1 MSGGKALHGN
11 EETVFA
17 EAFQERL
24 TAASSEKV
32 RIVVKEQYKDA
43 FDILQDCENANLIP
57 AIIGPPGVG
66 KTLLLRAYAQ
76 STNRLFEW
84 VTGDEGVRP
93 SHLIGSFNP
102 ALVLNKG
109 FALDTFEPGPLL
121 RAMVFGG
128 VFGLNEGNRLPE
140 YVQNSLL
147 EPFEEF
153 SVNVQRIGRIKAH
166 DGFFPVLTMNPEEM
180 AGAHRL
186 SEAFRDR
193 VRVWIKLGYPRKETE
208 IEIIRVNCP
217 EYKLSDHVLD
227 SIYSVV
233 SATRTNTDIEIPAS
247 IRAGISI
254 ARLAAEMSKRERK
267 QTTHEVLSNAAHHVL
282 LGGLRFR
289 PGVDP
294 EPAVSLIVSRALAS
308 SRPADYESRSSED
321 DPDS

>member
-1 MSGGKALHGN
+1 VLKRK
-11 EETVFA
+11 EETAFA
-17 EAFQERL
+17 DAFQDRL
-24 TAASSEKV
+24 AVASTEKV
-32 RIVVKEQYKDA
+32 RMVIREQYKDA

-76 STNRLFEW
+76 KTNRLFEW

-109 FALDTFEPGPLL
+109 FSLDSFEPGPLL

-153 SVNVQRIGRIKAH
+153 SVSVQRLGRIKAH
-166 DGFFPVLTMNPEEM
+166 DGFFPVLTMNPDEM

-217 EYKLSDHVLD
+217 EYKLTDHVLD
-227 SIYSVV
+227 SIYSLV
-233 SATRTNTDIEIPAS
+233 SATRTNADIEVPAS

-254 ARLAAEMSKRERK
+254 ARLAAEMSRREKREI
-267 QTTHEVLSNAAHHVL
+267 THEVLSHAAHHVL
-282 LGGLRFR
+282 LGGLKFR
-289 PGVDP
+289 PGIDLD
-294 EPAVSLIVSRALAS
+294 PAVSLLVSRALAS
-308 SRPADYESRSSED
+308 SRAVATESKSDEED
-321 DPDS
+321 TEA

>member
-1 MSGGKALHGN
+1 LHGN
-11 EETVFA
+11 EETAFA
-17 EAFQERL
+17 EAFQDRL
-24 TAASSEKV
+24 AAASTEKV
-32 RIVVKEQYKDA
+32 RMVVREQYKDA
-43 FDILQDCENANLIP
+43 FDILQDCENADLIP

-76 STNRLFEW
+76 KTNRLFEW

-102 ALVLNKG
+102 ALVLNRG
-109 FALDTFEPGPLL
+109 FTLDSFEPGPLL

-153 SVNVQRIGRIKAH
+153 SVNVQRIGRVKARE
-166 DGFFPVLTMNPEEM
+166 GFFPVLTMNPEEM

-193 VRVWIKLGYPRKETE
+193 VRVWIKLGYPHKETE

-227 SIYSVV
+227 RIYSLV
-233 SATRTNTDIEIPAS
+233 SATRSNTDIEVPAS
-247 IRAGISI
+247 IRAGISM
-254 ARLAAEMSKRERK
+254 ARLAAEMSKRESK
-267 QTTHEVLSNAAHHVL
+267 EITHEVLSNAAHHVL
-282 LGGLRFR
+282 LGGLKFR
-289 PGVDP
+289 PGIDP
-294 EPAVSLIVSRALAS
+294 GPAVSLLVSRALAS
-308 SRPADYESRSSED
+308 SRTTSDVSDSTED
-321 DPDS
+321 DADK

>member
-1 MSGGKALHGN
+1 MLKRK
-11 EETVFA
+11 EETAFA
-17 EAFQERL
+17 DAFQDRL
-24 TAASSEKV
+24 AVASTEKV
-32 RIVVKEQYKDA
+32 RMVIREQYKDA

-76 STNRLFEW
+76 KTNRLFEW

-109 FALDTFEPGPLL
+109 FSLDSFEPGPLL

-153 SVNVQRIGRIKAH
+153 SVSVQRLGRIKAH
-166 DGFFPVLTMNPEEM
+166 DGFFPVLTMNPDEM

-217 EYKLSDHVLD
+217 EYKLTDHVLD
-227 SIYSVV
+227 SIYSLV
-233 SATRTNTDIEIPAS
+233 SATRTNADIEVPAS

-254 ARLAAEMSKRERK
+254 ARLAAEMSRREKREI
-267 QTTHEVLSNAAHHVL
+267 THEVLSHAAHHVL
-282 LGGLRFR
+282 LGGLKFR
-289 PGVDP
+289 PGIDLD
-294 EPAVSLIVSRALAS
+294 PAVSLLVSRALAS
-308 SRPADYESRSSED
+308 SRAVATESKSDEED
-321 DPDS
+321 TEA